1 MPSNDRAAILL
12 LSGTLAL
19 INAACS
25 QVNSLLRSP
34 ESPEPAAVVSATPSP
49 ATTPP
54 ANRKLSA
61 TPTRQPAI
69 APKDAYEQG
78 LDAAY
83 SAAIIAQSAQSSDDW
98 QLVTNRWQEAIAL
111 LKKVPS
117 SSSYHAIAQ
126 SKIAQYQRNLGIA
139 QQQATR
145 PRPDTPSRTTVATA
159 PLATGQPPSP
169 SQTQT
174 ENVPPP
180 TTDLA
185 PTAEPK
191 TNSANSRVF
200 KAPIKRREGR
210 TPVINVTFNGGQ
222 TFEMIVDTGA
232 SGTVITQAMAAKL
245 NVVPEGEVT
254 ADTAS
259 AKDIKFRIGRVQS
272 IAVDGAV
279 ARNVGV
285 AIGGPDLEL
294 GLLGQDFYGNY
305 DVWIRQD
312 VVEFHPR

>member
-1 MPSNDRAAILL
+1 
-12 LSGTLAL
+12 
-19 INAACS
+19 
-25 QVNSLLRSP
+25 
-34 ESPEPAAVVSATPSP
+34 
-49 ATTPP
+49 
-54 ANRKLSA
+54 
-61 TPTRQPAI
+61 
-69 APKDAYEQG
+69 
-78 LDAAY
+78 
-83 SAAIIAQSAQSSDDW
+83 
-98 QLVTNRWQEAIAL
+98 
-111 LKKVPS
+111 
-117 SSSYHAIAQ
+117 
-126 SKIAQYQRNLGIA
+126 
-139 QQQATR
+139 
-145 PRPDTPSRTTVATA
+145 
-159 PLATGQPPSP
+159 
-169 SQTQT
+169 
-174 ENVPPP
+174 
-180 TTDLA
+180 
-185 PTAEPK
+185 
-191 TNSANSRVF
+191 
-200 KAPIKRREGR
+200 
-210 TPVINVTFNGGQ
+210 VINVTFNGGQ